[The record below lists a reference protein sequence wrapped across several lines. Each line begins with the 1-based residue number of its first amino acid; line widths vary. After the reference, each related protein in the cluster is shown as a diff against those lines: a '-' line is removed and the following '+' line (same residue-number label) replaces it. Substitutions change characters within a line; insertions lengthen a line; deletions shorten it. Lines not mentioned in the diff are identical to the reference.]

1 MFKDEFPELLV
12 SHCIKMKTGQTIK
25 ICEKKSHS
33 RTWRHELEGSAYFFN
48 EYLYQIPKSL
58 LDINI
63 DEKPHPIDRELVL
76 IDKRLIEKLL
86 IVHKYTS
93 SKNLEESVLEI
104 DVSM

>member
-1 MFKDEFPELLV
+1 MFKDEYPELLV

-33 RTWRHELEGSAYFFN
+33 RIWRHELEDSKYFFN

-58 LDINI
+58 LDISI
-63 DEKPHPIDRELVL
+63 DEKPHPIDKELVL
-76 IDKRLIEKLL
+76 IDKRLIEKFL